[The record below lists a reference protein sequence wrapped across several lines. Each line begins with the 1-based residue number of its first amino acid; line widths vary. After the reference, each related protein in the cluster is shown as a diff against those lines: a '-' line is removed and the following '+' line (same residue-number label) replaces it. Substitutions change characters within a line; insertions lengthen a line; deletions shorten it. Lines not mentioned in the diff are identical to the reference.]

1 MDNLTAMNDKLRD
14 DIATLESKLSEIKA
28 KEMSASKQDPDRI
41 LTEMNDKADYI
52 IDKANAMEELNRSS
66 GQSSYDEVEALAEKY
81 DDLSD
86 E

>member
-1 MDNLTAMNDKLRD
+1 M
-14 DIATLESKLSEIKA
+14 SEKRFF
-28 KEMSASKQDPDRI
+28 KSHY
-41 LTEMNDKADYI
+41 TEHI

-81 DDLSD
+81 DDMSD